1 MRGMS
6 SPDSGWV
13 VARHDQN
20 ASASDTMWGWDS
32 KAGGTLG
39 QDRTQH
45 TCRVSSEPRRSH
57 LNRLS
62 SQFEA
67 RVIPALEG
75 VDAIVYSLVALVFLI
90 AAFGMLGY
98 SVVAFP
104 ENVAINSFPLAI
116 IALINDLLLVMIIME
131 VLRTVISYLAERG
144 GSLRP
149 FLFIAAISATRRI
162 LAIGAQMSIAGE
174 KLTPDK
180 FQQAMIDLS
189 VNAGAILAISIALY
203 LLSRREPRET
213 TP

>member
-1 MRGMS
+1 M
-6 SPDSGWV
+6 
-13 VARHDQN
+13 
-20 ASASDTMWGWDS
+20 
-32 KAGGTLG
+32 
-39 QDRTQH
+39 
-45 TCRVSSEPRRSH
+45 
-57 LNRLS
+57 
-62 SQFEA
+62 
-67 RVIPALEG
+67 
-75 VDAIVYSLVALVFLI
+75 DAIVYSLVALVFLI

-98 SVVAFP
+98 SVIAFP
-104 ENVAINSFPLAI
+104 ENVALNSFPLAI

-203 LLSRREPRET
+203 LLSRREPRDAL
-213 TP
+213 P

>member
-1 MRGMS
+1 
-6 SPDSGWV
+6 
-13 VARHDQN
+13 
-20 ASASDTMWGWDS
+20 
-32 KAGGTLG
+32 
-39 QDRTQH
+39 
-45 TCRVSSEPRRSH
+45 VSTELRRSH
-57 LNRLS
+57 LHRLS
-62 SQFEA
+62 RQFET
-67 RVIPALEG
+67 RIIPALEG

-98 SVVAFP
+98 SVVVFP
-104 ENVAINSFPLAI
+104 ENVVINSFPLAI

-203 LLSRREPRET
+203 LLSRREPRDT
-213 TP
+213 MP